1 MFCGT
6 RVTYMQSRVVLHLE
20 DENRILE
27 TFKQKSTYLL
37 SLQTQ
42 EIIWKMLEEHK
53 KNDYNS
59 PQKAS
64 DLQALL
70 LY

>member
-1 MFCGT
+1 M
-6 RVTYMQSRVVLHLE
+6 
-20 DENRILE
+20 
-27 TFKQKSTYLL
+27 
-37 SLQTQ
+37 SLQAQ
-42 EIIWKMLEEHK
+42 EIIWNMLEEHK

>member
-53 KNDYNS
+53 KNDDNS
-59 PQKAS
+59 AQSK
-64 DLQALL
+64 
-70 LY
+70 

>member
-1 MFCGT
+1 MFCGIW
-6 RVTYMQSRVVLHLE
+6 VTYMQSRVVLHLE

-27 TFKQKSTYLL
+27 TRYLI

-42 EIIWKMLEEHK
+42 EIIWNMLEVHK

>member
-1 MFCGT
+1 M
-6 RVTYMQSRVVLHLE
+6 
-20 DENRILE
+20 
-27 TFKQKSTYLL
+27 
-37 SLQTQ
+37 SLQAQ
-42 EIIWKMLEEHK
+42 EIIWNMLEEHN